1 MGSRRAKVIVA
12 VLVVA
17 GLGVGAAFGLHS
29 LWSTAKSHF
38 TADTCTIGDYDIE
51 PSQAA
56 VASTMVGAVTK
67 YSPSLP
73 ERAAVLVL
81 AAGLQESK
89 LTNLTPGE
97 GDRDSVGVLQQRP
110 SQDWGKVSGG
120 PNATADRE
128 RRLNDVSFATTAFLD
143 KLVEI
148 PRWRRLS
155 VADAVQRVQI
165 SADGSL
171 YAQHEPEATALAR
184 ALLGRVPAGVSC
196 DFAAPT
202 KVAAAATVA
211 AQARAQ
217 LGIDSPAA
225 ADPRTVRVPGAGWQ
239 TAAWLV
245 ANADRL
251 GIERVAYAGQA
262 WARGH
267 GWKKAT
273 ASTAAVVA
281 TMYDRTK
288 N

>member
-1 MGSRRAKVIVA
+1 MAARTTKLFIGLAALTA
-12 VLVVA
+12 V
-17 GLGVGAAFGLHS
+17 GLGGAYGLHA
-29 LWSTAKSHF
+29 LWKTAKSHL
-38 TADTCTIGDYDIE
+38 TASNCTVGSYDLGTD
-51 PSQAA
+51 QAA

-67 YSPSLP
+67 YRVNLP

-171 YAQHEPEATALAR
+171 YAQHEPEAIALTR

-196 DFAAPT
+196 EFA
-202 KVAAAATVA
+202 
-211 AQARAQ
+211 
-217 LGIDSPAA
+217 
-225 ADPRTVRVPGAGWQ
+225 
-239 TAAWLV
+239 
-245 ANADRL
+245 
-251 GIERVAYAGQA
+251 
-262 WARGH
+262 
-267 GWKKAT
+267 
-273 ASTAAVVA
+273 
-281 TMYDRTK
+281 
-288 N
+288 